1 MSTKDLKRVLG
12 FGDLMG
18 VASGQIIG
26 AGIMS
31 LTGIAIAATGRSA
44 NIAFLISTIFIV
56 LAHIPLVLYNSTLR
70 LRGGMYTILSTFVGQ
85 RWAGFWIITQI
96 VGNISVSLYAISL
109 AQYIAVLLP
118 GISETVIALVMLT
131 VFFIVNYLSVSG
143 AAKFQQAMMIIL
155 LVALAVFVFF
165 GIPHVQWST
174 YFQNPGFTTDGIM
187 GLLQTSTLLVF
198 ATGGAELITDLSGEA
213 KNPKK
218 DIPIVM
224 LVSTLGIAVIYAVI
238 CTVAAGI
245 LPIEVVANQTLGV
258 VAKEF
263 LPHPL
268 FVFFIT
274 GGGIFAIATTLNAK
288 IGTMS
293 KPLLQACDDG
303 WFPKKL
309 ATLSKHK
316 TPTYLLLFYYLVGA
330 IPIIF
335 NVSMGVI
342 ASTAVIISMVTRLI
356 ISINL
361 YKIPQN
367 FPEEWK
373 ESVFYVSAK
382 NLIILSVVAS
392 CSSITMVVLLTLKA
406 PYYQIIGTFITI
418 FVATIFM
425 NVRYKKI
432 KDTIEI
438 SYETK

>member
-31 LTGIAIAATGRSA
+31 LTGVAIAATGRSA
-44 NIAFLISTIFIV
+44 NIAFLISTGFVI
-56 LAHIPLVLYNSTLR
+56 LSLIPLVLYNSTLR
-70 LRGGMYTILSTFVGQ
+70 LRGGQYTILSTFVGQ

-131 VFFIVNYLSVSG
+131 LFFGVNYFGMSG
-143 AAKFQQAMMIIL
+143 AAKMQQVMMGIL
-155 LVALAVFVFF
+155 LLALGTFVVF
-165 GIPHVQWST
+165 GTPHVQWGT
-174 YFQNPGFTTDGIM
+174 YFQNPGFTTDGVL
-187 GLLQTSTLLVF
+187 GLFQTATLLVF
-198 ATGGAELITDLSGEA
+198 ATGGAEVITDLSGEA

-218 DIPIVM
+218 DIPIVSI
-224 LVSTLGIAVIYAVI
+224 VSTLGIAVLYAVI

-245 LPIEVVANQTLGV
+245 LPVEAVANQTLGV

-268 FVFFIT
+268 FVFFVT

-303 WFPKKL
+303 WFPQKL
-309 ATLSKHK
+309 ATLSKYK
-316 TPTYLLLFYYLVGA
+316 TPTYLLIFYYFVGV

-335 NVSMGVI
+335 NVSLAVI
-342 ASTAVIISMVTRLI
+342 ASTVVLISQLARLI
-356 ISINL
+356 MSINL
-361 YKIPQN
+361 YKIPQK

-373 ESVFYVSAK
+373 ESTFNMSAR
-382 NLIILSVVAS
+382 NLIISSVVAS
-392 CSSITMVVLLTLKA
+392 CSSIAMLVLLTLKA
-406 PYYQIIGTFITI
+406 PSYQIIGTFITI

-432 KDTIEI
+432 KDTIEE

>member
-1 MSTKDLKRVLG
+1 
-12 FGDLMG
+12 
-18 VASGQIIG
+18 
-26 AGIMS
+26 
-31 LTGIAIAATGRSA
+31 
-44 NIAFLISTIFIV
+44 
-56 LAHIPLVLYNSTLR
+56 
-70 LRGGMYTILSTFVGQ
+70 
-85 RWAGFWIITQI
+85 
-96 VGNISVSLYAISL
+96 
-109 AQYIAVLLP
+109 
-118 GISETVIALVMLT
+118 
-131 VFFIVNYLSVSG
+131 
-143 AAKFQQAMMIIL
+143 
-155 LVALAVFVFF
+155 
-165 GIPHVQWST
+165 
-174 YFQNPGFTTDGIM
+174 
-187 GLLQTSTLLVF
+187 
-198 ATGGAELITDLSGEA
+198 
-213 KNPKK
+213 
-218 DIPIVM
+218 
-224 LVSTLGIAVIYAVI
+224 
-238 CTVAAGI
+238 
-245 LPIEVVANQTLGV
+245 
-258 VAKEF
+258 
-263 LPHPL
+263 
-268 FVFFIT
+268 
-274 GGGIFAIATTLNAK
+274 
-288 IGTMS
+288 MS